1 MGFPAAGMTADQE
14 AIVASAAVPVTKA
27 LDDDSQTVFTL
38 AVSVIELISE
48 SIVGEL
54 TAGWGVIMS

>member
-1 MGFPAAGMTADQE
+1 MTADQE